1 MSRTRK
7 PPKKS
12 PSERLRGV
20 FFQLYLEEKPMFVTS
35 DEYYEEKM
43 EMLIEHYKNK
53 LNKKL

>member
-12 PSERLRGV
+12 ASERLRAV
-20 FFQLYLEEKPMFVTS
+20 FYQHHNQSNTLQTF

-43 EMLIEHYKNK
+43 EMLIEHYKK
-53 LNKKL
+53 LLIKK